1 MRSTLVELGP
11 WDPWVAAL
19 LAVSGA
25 AVVVYAELRSRES
38 DESEQRLSPTR
49 TVALALIG
57 ACVGVG
63 IYMAVNQWGPV
74 KVRSWGTMLMV
85 GFGAALAWT
94 AYSARGE
101 GDLRLDDLIDMT
113 IAILIGAI
121 VGARVVS
128 AILNLSD
135 FAEHPEQLLR
145 VWEGGL
151 SFHGGLI
158 GGWIAGSIMVVRR
171 KMGYGRMVDLL
182 MPSIALGYAITRIGC
197 FLNGCCYGV
206 ATDLPWGVCFHELQG
221 IEGTIVRHP
230 TQLYAVAANI
240 GIFFLMLWIR
250 PHLRMPGHL
259 APVYLGL
266 YSVYRFLNEFP
277 RLGATAHAS
286 HMIPS
291 LTQAQVASVV
301 IFALAAI
308 YLIVDWII
316 TRPRA
321 ETAEVGEDE

>member
-1 MRSTLVELGP
+1 MCSTLVELGP
-11 WDPWVAAL
+11 WDLWVAAL
-19 LAVSGA
+19 LAVIGAA
-25 AVVVYAELRSRES
+25 AVVYTDLRSRET
-38 DESEQRLSPTR
+38 DEGKPLLSPPR
-49 TVALALIG
+49 TVVMALIG

-63 IYMAVNQWGPV
+63 VYVAVNHWGPV

-85 GFGAALAWT
+85 GFGAALAWV
-94 AYSARGE
+94 AHDSRNEDGIS
-101 GDLRLDDLIDMT
+101 LDNLIDMT

-128 AILNLSD
+128 AILNWSD
-135 FAEHPEQLLR
+135 FAGHPEQLLR

-158 GGWIAGSIMVVRR
+158 GGWIAGSIVIVRR
-171 KMGYGRMVDLL
+171 KMGYGRMIYLL
-182 MPSIALGYAITRIGC
+182 MPSVALGYAITRIGC

-206 ATDLPWGVCFHELQG
+206 ATDLPWGVCFHELPG
-221 IEGTIVRHP
+221 VEGTVTRHP

-240 GIFFLMLWIR
+240 GIFFLLLWIR
-250 PHLRMPGHL
+250 PHLRRPGHL

-286 HMIPS
+286 HMIPA
-291 LTQAQVASVV
+291 LTQAQVASVA
-301 IFALAAI
+301 IFALSAI

-316 TRPRA
+316 TRPQA
-321 ETAEVGEDE
+321 EIVESDGHE